1 GVRKALRGASRAGD
15 AVATTD
21 VGKAAKK
28 CASILARKAQSL
40 ARSTRPRQGVGTYD
54 PASRTRSRPIDGSA
68 KLGRLRR
75 RAIVEHLG
83 KRAQAANRVA
93 LFGNVATQQGPRLSI
108 D

>member
-1 GVRKALRGASRAGD
+1 MIHDLKLANACVSCSPPPVSSPETGEEHEGESSWLD
-15 AVATTD
+15 
-21 VGKAAKK
+21 
-28 CASILARKAQSL
+28 CA
-40 ARSTRPRQGVGTYD
+40 
-54 PASRTRSRPIDGSA
+54 
-68 KLGRLRR
+68 LGRLRR